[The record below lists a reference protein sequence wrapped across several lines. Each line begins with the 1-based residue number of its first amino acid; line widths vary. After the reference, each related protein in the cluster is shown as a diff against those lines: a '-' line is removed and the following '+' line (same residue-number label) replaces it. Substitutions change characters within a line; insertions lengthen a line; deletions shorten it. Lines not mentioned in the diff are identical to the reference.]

1 MQLNNPTNKSNINN
15 QHQNINH
22 YEEGKLIMEQINVI
36 PFIHAYM
43 AQFIVV
49 AVVYFLV
56 LIAIF
61 CDLWSGI
68 RKAKQRG
75 DFRSSTGLR
84 KTIGKVSNY
93 YNMLFVITIIDIL
106 QMLLILLLNTHTTT
120 TLPALPFLTIFGGIF
135 ACAIE
140 IKSIFEKNTD
150 KEKARVQETAKMLS
164 EILKNKDNQEMFGAF
179 LAYVQKEKTNE
190 QSNQ

>member
-1 MQLNNPTNKSNINN
+1 M
-15 QHQNINH
+15 
-22 YEEGKLIMEQINVI
+22 
-36 PFIHAYM
+36 PFLQTYTV
-43 AQFIVV
+43 QFIVV

-61 CDLWSGI
+61 LDIWAGV

-75 DFRSSTGLR
+75 EFRSSFGLR
-84 KTIGKVSNY
+84 KTIAKISNC
-93 YNMLFVITIIDIL
+93 YNMLFAVTIIDII
-106 QMLLILLLNTHTTT
+106 QMLLVLLLNEHTSTM
-120 TLPALPFLTIFGGIF
+120 LPAMPFLTIGSGAF

-140 IKSIFEKNTD
+140 VKSIFEKNTE

-179 LAYVQKEKTNE
+179 LEFMKQEKPKVENE
-190 QSNQ
+190 

>member
-1 MQLNNPTNKSNINN
+1 MYEGLN
-15 QHQNINH
+15 
-22 YEEGKLIMEQINVI
+22 IM
-36 PFIHAYM
+36 PFLHAYM
-43 AQFIVV
+43 AQFIVICI
-49 AVVYFLV
+49 AYFLV

-61 CDLWSGI
+61 CDLWAGC

-75 DFRSSTGLR
+75 EFRSSFGLR

-93 YNMLFVITIIDIL
+93 YNMLFVVTIIDVL
-106 QMLLILLLNTHTTT
+106 QMLLVLLLNTHTTM
-120 TLPALPFLTIFGGIF
+120 TLPALPFLTIGGCIF

-140 IKSIFEKNTD
+140 GKSIFEKNTD

-179 LAYVQKEKTNE
+179 LAYVQKEKPKTESNE
-190 QSNQ
+190 

>member
-1 MQLNNPTNKSNINN
+1 MQQSLNI
-15 QHQNINH
+15 
-22 YEEGKLIMEQINVI
+22 I
-36 PFIHAYM
+36 PFLQTYM

-61 CDLWSGI
+61 LDLWAGI

-75 DFRSSTGLR
+75 EFRSSFGLR

-93 YNMLFVITIIDIL
+93 YNMLFVVTIIDII
-106 QMLLILLLNTHTTT
+106 QMLAILLLNEHTTM
-120 TLPALPFLTIFGGIF
+120 TLPALPFLTLGGGIF

-140 IKSIFEKNTD
+140 GKSIFEKNTD

-164 EILKNKDNQEMFGAF
+164 EILKNKDNQELFGAF
-179 LAYVQKEKTNE
+179 LQYVQRQKTESNE
-190 QSNQ
+190 

>member
-1 MQLNNPTNKSNINN
+1 M
-15 QHQNINH
+15 
-22 YEEGKLIMEQINVI
+22 
-36 PFIHAYM
+36 PFLQTYTV
-43 AQFIVV
+43 QFIVV

-61 CDLWSGI
+61 LDLWAGV

-75 DFRSSTGLR
+75 EFRSSFGLR

-93 YNMLFVITIIDIL
+93 YNMLFVVTIIDII
-106 QMLLILLLNTHTTT
+106 QMLLVLLLNEHASTV
-120 TLPALPFLTIFGGIF
+120 LPALPFLTLGAGAF

-140 IKSIFEKNTD
+140 AKSIFEKNTD

-179 LAYVQKEKTNE
+179 LEYVKKEKPKVENE
-190 QSNQ
+190 

>member
-1 MQLNNPTNKSNINN
+1 MQQSLNI
-15 QHQNINH
+15 
-22 YEEGKLIMEQINVI
+22 I
-36 PFIHAYM
+36 PFLQAYM

-61 CDLWSGI
+61 LDLWAGI

-75 DFRSSTGLR
+75 EFRSSFGLR

-93 YNMLFVITIIDIL
+93 YNMLFVVTIIDII
-106 QMLLILLLNTHTTT
+106 QMLAILLLNEHTTM
-120 TLPALPFLTIFGGIF
+120 TLPALPFLTLGGGIF

-140 IKSIFEKNTD
+140 GKSIFEKNTD

-164 EILKNKDNQEMFGAF
+164 EILKNKDNQELFGAF
-179 LAYVQKEKTNE
+179 LQYVQRPKTESNE
-190 QSNQ
+190 

>member
-1 MQLNNPTNKSNINN
+1 M
-15 QHQNINH
+15 
-22 YEEGKLIMEQINVI
+22 
-36 PFIHAYM
+36 PFLQTYTV
-43 AQFIVV
+43 QFIVV

-61 CDLWSGI
+61 LDLWAGV

-75 DFRSSTGLR
+75 EFRSSFGLR

-93 YNMLFVITIIDIL
+93 YNMLFVVTIIDII
-106 QMLLILLLNTHTTT
+106 QMLLVLLLNEHASTV
-120 TLPALPFLTIFGGIF
+120 LPALPFLTLGGGAF

-140 IKSIFEKNTD
+140 AKSIFEKNTD

-179 LAYVQKEKTNE
+179 LEYMKQEKPKVENE
-190 QSNQ
+190 

>member
-1 MQLNNPTNKSNINN
+1 
-15 QHQNINH
+15 
-22 YEEGKLIMEQINVI
+22 
-36 PFIHAYM
+36 M

-61 CDLWSGI
+61 LDLWAGI

-75 DFRSSTGLR
+75 EFRSSFGLR

-93 YNMLFVITIIDIL
+93 YNMLFVVTIIDII
-106 QMLLILLLNTHTTT
+106 QMLAILLLNEHTTM
-120 TLPALPFLTIFGGIF
+120 TLPALPFLTLGGGIF

-140 IKSIFEKNTD
+140 GKSIFEKNTD

-164 EILKNKDNQEMFGAF
+164 EILKNKDNQELFGAF
-179 LAYVQKEKTNE
+179 LQYVQRPKTESNE
-190 QSNQ
+190 